1 MSHKLTNIVADNIL
15 VRRARP
21 EDAPGLRRLA
31 ALDSRPAP
39 RGEALLAE
47 ADGEIV
53 AALPLDRG
61 PAVADPFRPTADL
74 VQMLAIRAG
83 RLAA

>member
-1 MSHKLTNIVADNIL
+1 MSHKLTTMSTESIL

-21 EDAPGLRRLA
+21 EDARSLRRLA

-47 ADGEIV
+47 AGGEIV

-61 PAVADPFRPTADL
+61 PVLADPFRPTADL
-74 VQMLAIRAG
+74 VEMLQIRAG